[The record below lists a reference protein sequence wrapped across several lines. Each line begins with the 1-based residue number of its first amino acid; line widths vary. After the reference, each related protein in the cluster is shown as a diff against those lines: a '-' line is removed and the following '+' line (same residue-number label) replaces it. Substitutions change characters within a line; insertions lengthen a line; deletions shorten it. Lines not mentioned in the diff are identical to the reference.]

1 MHKISS
7 AVALLGITLASAI
20 GIQNAAAQ
28 QSGKEPA
35 GAVYVVTHVD
45 LTPNFAKEGEKVLQQ
60 FAVESRKEPG
70 NVRFELLI
78 QDSRVNH
85 FTIVEVWRSR
95 QAFEAHEG
103 AEHTKQFRDK
113 LQPMLGSPFDERL
126 HSLVQ

>member
-1 MHKISS
+1 MHRISS
-7 AVALLGITLASAI
+7 VVALLGITLAGAI
-20 GIQNAAAQ
+20 GIQNVAAQ

-45 LTPNFAKEGEKVLQQ
+45 LTPNFAKDGAKVLQQ
-60 FAVESRKEPG
+60 FAMESRKDPG
-70 NVRFELLI
+70 VERFEVLI
-78 QDSRVNH
+78 QDSRPNH

-95 QAFEAHEG
+95 QALDAHEA

>member
-7 AVALLGITLASAI
+7 VVALLGITLAGALI
-20 GIQNAAAQ
+20 LQNAAAQ
-28 QSGKEPA
+28 QSAKEPA

-45 LTPNFAKEGEKVLQQ
+45 LTPNFAADGKKLLTQ
-60 FAVESRKEPG
+60 FAAESRKDPG
-70 NVRFELLI
+70 VERFEVLL
-78 QDSRVNH
+78 QDSRTNH

-95 QAFEAHEG
+95 QAFEAHEA

-113 LQPMLGSPFDERL
+113 IQPMLGSPFDERL